1 MESGSVFSGNNPFP
15 CSKHE
20 TEWGS
25 LSLATP
31 PLATTPSLAPNA
43 RWRGFSFSGDNP
55 SLASNARWRGFSFSG
70 DNPLL
75 CSKCE
80 MEWVPF
86 SLATTPSLAPNA
98 RWSQFL
104 FPLATTPSITPNMR
118 WSGVLFLLQHP
129 LWQQPPPSLQ
139 MQDGGG
145 SLSLATTPPPSPQ
158 TRDGVGFRF
167 LW

>member
-86 SLATTPSLAPNA
+86 SLATTPSL
-98 RWSQFL
+98 
-104 FPLATTPSITPNMR
+104 TPNMR
-118 WSGVLFLLQHP
+118 RSEVLFLLQHP
-129 LWQQPPPSLQ
+129 LLQQPPPSLQ

-158 TRDGVGFRF
+158 TRDGVRF
-167 LW
+167 